1 MNSTYGWLYQK
12 YAYPL
17 LEKQREKAREEMK
30 ALCRECGLD
39 PEQQLT
45 FTDQMEY
52 SSFRAGAAAFSI
64 GIYFGIQFVSNPFFS
79 KLKETMERY
88 QIDLY
93 SISAPLS
100 GSSASGKTNPHNIRK
115 PTIRT

>member
-1 MNSTYGWLYQK
+1 MIFMPIKNKITY
-12 YAYPL
+12 
-17 LEKQREKAREEMK
+17 EREEMK

-88 QIDLY
+88 QIDL
-93 SISAPLS
+93 
-100 GSSASGKTNPHNIRK
+100 
-115 PTIRT
+115 

>member
-30 ALCRECGLD
+30 ALCRD
-39 PEQQLT
+39 PLVAHLPC
-45 FTDQMEY
+45 DRL
-52 SSFRAGAAAFSI
+52 SGGVLSGVRRAGAAAFSI

-88 QIDLY
+88 QIDL
-93 SISAPLS
+93 
-100 GSSASGKTNPHNIRK
+100 
-115 PTIRT
+115 

>member
-52 SSFRAGAAAFSI
+52 SSFRGSVFHRDLFWHTVCIQSI
-64 GIYFGIQFVSNPFFS
+64 LFETERNHGTLSNRPITHQRTGTPQRQRR
-79 KLKETMERY
+79 KRKN
-88 QIDLY
+88 Q
-93 SISAPLS
+93 SA
-100 GSSASGKTNPHNIRK
+100 
-115 PTIRT
+115 

>member
-1 MNSTYGWLYQK
+1 MNTTYGWLYQH
-12 YAYPL
+12 YVCPL

-88 QIDLY
+88 QIDL
-93 SISAPLS
+93 
-100 GSSASGKTNPHNIRK
+100 
-115 PTIRT
+115 

>member
-1 MNSTYGWLYQK
+1 MALSEVCLSAAG
-12 YAYPL
+12 
-17 LEKQREKAREEMK
+17 KAAGES
-30 ALCRECGLD
+30 AGGNECGLD

-88 QIDLY
+88 QIDL
-93 SISAPLS
+93 
-100 GSSASGKTNPHNIRK
+100 
-115 PTIRT
+115 

>member
-30 ALCRECGLD
+30 A
-39 PEQQLT
+39 EQQLT

-88 QIDLY
+88 QIDL
-93 SISAPLS
+93 
-100 GSSASGKTNPHNIRK
+100 
-115 PTIRT
+115 

>member
-1 MNSTYGWLYQK
+1 M
-12 YAYPL
+12 
-17 LEKQREKAREEMK
+17 KQRTYIAIDLKSFYASVE
-30 ALCRECGLD
+30 CRECGLD

-88 QIDLY
+88 QIDL
-93 SISAPLS
+93 
-100 GSSASGKTNPHNIRK
+100 
-115 PTIRT
+115 

>member
-39 PEQQLT
+39 PEQQRFPSGSILA
-45 FTDQMEY
+45 Y
-52 SSFRAGAAAFSI
+52 SLYPIHSFR
-64 GIYFGIQFVSNPFFS
+64 N
-79 KLKETMERY
+79 
-88 QIDLY
+88 
-93 SISAPLS
+93 
-100 GSSASGKTNPHNIRK
+100 
-115 PTIRT
+115 